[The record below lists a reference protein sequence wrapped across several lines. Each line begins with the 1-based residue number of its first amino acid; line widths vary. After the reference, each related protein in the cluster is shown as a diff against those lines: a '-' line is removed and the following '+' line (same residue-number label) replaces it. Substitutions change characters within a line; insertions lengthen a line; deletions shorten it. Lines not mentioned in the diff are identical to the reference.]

1 MISLCSSCWQWLTA
15 LAPSCSNKKPDRLSV
30 LACLNPTSVMQ
41 KCGLW
46 CDLGILPQYLGSQ
59 SLFADTVCNPVFS
72 LPFGSKTQDL
82 IGCISSHNVC
92 TTFRQRIALR
102 FARAVVQPSEKARL
116 AGLPSTKLHLRPIF
130 ASKHHPALSPHV
142 GHKELQESRWRTP

>member
-82 IGCISSHNVC
+82 IGCISSHKHAPRFGNESLC
-92 TTFRQRIALR
+92 DLPGPLFSHQRKR
-102 FARAVVQPSEKARL
+102 VWR
-116 AGLPSTKLHLRPIF
+116 GC
-130 ASKHHPALSPHV
+130 PALNFICVQYLLPNIIRHC
-142 GHKELQESRWRTP
+142 HHM